1 MSAPSPLNILEIL
14 YNILSYC
21 NNSAKYR
28 SLLVCQRW
36 SNVGLDLLWYK
47 ITDLRPLLKLFGKL
61 KKKSGSYK
69 YIKTPSFASW
79 QRFEKVYQNRI
90 RIIAIEDPDTKYRSA
105 LSILSKMR
113 GESPFLPKLHTLQW
127 YGLSN
132 LGLVEPSVMFMHDGM
147 REFEIDRCDDEVL
160 DQDAFTSYCAA
171 ISTRMPFL
179 SDLRLGVSP
188 LQIYQEPI
196 VALMKQLPNLEDLDV
211 PPFPDPTEIF
221 LGLAEVPQM
230 KRFRIS
236 SVFIYPPSSMLKLS
250 NSRQCVDLETLH
262 QIDLYCT
269 YPFGTKFLQ
278 SISSSKTKY
287 LTITSHDPETSGN
300 VCIIISLIATKFSF
314 LTSLQLNNLFLNGRA
329 DGILDNLL
337 SQPLAKDMIQMGDL
351 LPILNNCRN
360 ISWFELQSLYPADI
374 DDKDVEIIAESW
386 PGLTWFSLC
395 YQPGVLL
402 LEREKRLTLKALSH
416 FSRHCPNMSTLQL
429 YIDARSDH
437 IPDVASFEVMRFA
450 KLNNLDLGPSPIN
463 EPGPVVYTLAQ
474 LCPLETKLW
483 LWTGSGWGSK
493 HLDDID
499 PRIRST
505 WRTNWNAVKA
515 VLPVMLKMQG
525 KIDSLQRDLNTER
538 SFR

>member
-1 MSAPSPLNILEIL
+1 MSAPSPLDIPEIL
-14 YNILSYC
+14 NNILSYC

-47 ITDLRPLLKLFGKL
+47 ITDLRPLLELFGDL
-61 KKKSGSYK
+61 KKKNGLYK
-69 YIKTPSFASW
+69 YNKTPSSASW
-79 QRFEKVYQNRI
+79 QRFERVYRNRTQ
-90 RIIAIEDPDTKYRSA
+90 IIAIDFPDTNYRSA
-105 LSILSKMR
+105 LSTLSKMR
-113 GESPFLPKLHTLQW
+113 GEDPFLPKLHTLQW

-132 LGLVEPSVMFMHDGM
+132 LGLVEPSVMFMHDGI
-147 REFEIDRCDDEVL
+147 REFGIDRDDDDVL

-171 ISTRMPFL
+171 IGTRMPFL

-196 VALMKQLPNLEDLDV
+196 VALMKQLPNLEDLDI

-221 LGLAEVPQM
+221 LGLAEVPRL

-250 NSRQCVDLETLH
+250 NSRQCVDLETL
-262 QIDLYCT
+262 QKMDMYCT

-278 SISSSKTKY
+278 NISSSEIKY

-314 LTSLQLNNLFLNGRA
+314 LTCLDIGYLSLIRREYSILNNLV
-329 DGILDNLL
+329 
-337 SQPLAKDMIQMGDL
+337 SQPLAKDMVQIGDL

-360 ISWFELQSLYPADI
+360 ITWFRLQSPYPADI
-374 DDKDVEIIAESW
+374 DDNDVETIAKSW

-437 IPDVASFEVMRFA
+437 IPDVTCFEATRFA
-450 KLNNLDLGPSPIN
+450 KLNKLDLGPSPIN
-463 EPGPVVYTLAQ
+463 EPGPVAYTLAQ
-474 LCPLETKLW
+474 LCPTETKLW
-483 LWTGSGWGSK
+483 LFTGDGWGSED
-493 HLDDID
+493 LDDID

-525 KIDSLQRDLNTER
+525 KIDSLQQDLNTELSSR
-538 SFR
+538 